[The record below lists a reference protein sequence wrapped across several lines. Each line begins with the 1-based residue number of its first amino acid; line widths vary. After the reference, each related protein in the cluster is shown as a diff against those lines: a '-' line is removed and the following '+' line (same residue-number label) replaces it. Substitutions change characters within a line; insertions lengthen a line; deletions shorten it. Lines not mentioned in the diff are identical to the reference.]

1 MRLYFLGDIIW
12 LRNWLNNEKLGSRN
26 TVTKRAKWWKTN
38 TCIFVWSAG
47 LFCTAQFYSLGVKS
61 YRYVWDPLFF
71 DCLFVCLFVC
81 LFKQSTVSDMQHF
94 PGHAS
99 EDQVHLSG
107 TCVTLAVFLQLGD
120 CSPPQLLTL
129 IPNPPKP
136 TIPSIA
142 PTRS

>member
-1 MRLYFLGDIIW
+1 MYGILCF
-12 LRNWLNNEKLGSRN
+12 
-26 TVTKRAKWWKTN
+26 
-38 TCIFVWSAG
+38 
-47 LFCTAQFYSLGVKS
+47 
-61 YRYVWDPLFF
+61 
-71 DCLFVCLFVC
+71 LFVCMFVC

-142 PTRS
+142 PTRSQQCYLVHSQRQSFSEGHANNSEACENVSVSVQCRPVISEQNCIILFFGYFVASLLIIVSLLKH